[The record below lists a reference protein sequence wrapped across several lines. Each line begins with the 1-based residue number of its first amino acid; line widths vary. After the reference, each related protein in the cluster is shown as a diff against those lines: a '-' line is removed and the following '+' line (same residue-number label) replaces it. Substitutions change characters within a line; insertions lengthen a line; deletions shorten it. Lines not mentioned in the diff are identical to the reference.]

1 MRRHGFADA
10 PPASK
15 RIGSA
20 AAAVRCGGLGRGVV
34 GRFPTERAGVR
45 FHPFSILTMS
55 SIIERARRYVLKCD
69 RAVSG
74 QRGHD
79 RTFHVACVL
88 VQGFDLADADAL
100 VVLREWNGGCS
111 PPWNE
116 GELIH
121 KVQSARTAA
130 HDRPRGYL
138 LGTPVP
144 TRAQGGGGAQAR
156 ARVFVRPAKGK
167 FYPMVLKRIAGK
179 VAGIANIVEFI
190 RLASPVE
197 VTTQDSA
204 SVLRHLYQ
212 QGSGEKVLIFSVM
225 ESHGQFLWEADR
237 SSAIQKEQLP
247 AGEDGVWFLPQPV
260 TGEYYPNPRQGG
272 KLSRR
277 SEEAVTSW
285 RYAVLE
291 SDEADADDWL
301 RCLVQLPLRIACI
314 CESGGRSIHALV
326 RVDAASKAGWD
337 ALIDQMKPALVALGA
352 CRGALTA
359 VRLTRLPQARRGQ
372 RLQRLLYLNPA
383 PDGTPIVRL
392 GGSTKGAA

>member
-1 MRRHGFADA
+1 M
-10 PPASK
+10 
-15 RIGSA
+15 
-20 AAAVRCGGLGRGVV
+20 
-34 GRFPTERAGVR
+34 PT
-45 FHPFSILTMS
+45 
-55 SIIERARRYVLKCD
+55 IIERARCYVLKCD

-74 QRGHD
+74 QGGHD

-88 VQGFDLADADAL
+88 VQGFDLSDADAL
-100 VVLREWNGGCS
+100 AVLREWNAGCS

-138 LGTPVP
+138 LGTPGP
-144 TRAQGGGGAQAR
+144 RRAQGGGGVQAGAR
-156 ARVFVRPAKGK
+156 AFVRPAKPK
-167 FYPMVLKRIAGK
+167 FCPMVLKRIAGK
-179 VAGIANIVEFI
+179 VAGIANIVDFI

-197 VTTQDSA
+197 VRTQDSA

-212 QGSGEKVLIFSVM
+212 QGSGEKVLVFSVM
-225 ESHGQFLWEADR
+225 ESQGQFLWEADR

-247 AGEDGVWFLPQPV
+247 AGADGVWFLPQPV
-260 TGEYYPNPRQGG
+260 TGEFYPNPRQAG

-326 RVDAASKAGWD
+326 RVDVESKAGWD
-337 ALIDQMKPALVALGA
+337 ALIDQMKPALVTLGA
-352 CRGALTA
+352 DRSALTA

-392 GGSTKGAA
+392 GGATKGAA